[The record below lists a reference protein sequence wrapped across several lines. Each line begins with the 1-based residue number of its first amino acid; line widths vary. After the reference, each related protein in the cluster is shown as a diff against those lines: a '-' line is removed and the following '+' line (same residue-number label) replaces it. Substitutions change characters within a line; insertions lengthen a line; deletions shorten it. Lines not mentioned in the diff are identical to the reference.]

1 MVGNEG
7 VAKMADG
14 GQQKS
19 ALVRRHE
26 QLQRWKGSELDKEPA
41 INPKKT
47 TKVKFDKGCVF
58 LASCASGD
66 QKEVKAMLDSG
77 TDINYANID
86 GLTAIHQAVIDE
98 KLDMVEF
105 LIENGADL
113 EAKDNEGWTALH
125 ASASCGF
132 LEITKYLVDNGG
144 NLSAVNSEGEIPL
157 DLAEEDEIE
166 EYLQEEIERQGLD
179 VEAARK
185 DEERKIIEDANQ
197 WLNSKSIKDKPH
209 PKTGATAIHVASAKG
224 YVKALSL
231 LLQAGMDINSQDI
244 DGWTPFHAASH
255 WAQKESAELL
265 VEKMCDMNARNKL
278 GQTAFDLADEEMGKY
293 LEELKKKQAS
303 MKPNSTSITPRIES
317 KQPQLKRRSSVSRM
331 SVQERNQSLHNDMQR
346 EREAL
351 KEKIHGQE
359 KEQKKTYDSS
369 CSSESEASS
378 DEDEKE
384 NTTKKP
390 GASAPSRISMKK
402 EVPGFTPKPLQKQE
416 SKDDVPP
423 WRQGLTKT
431 GSSSA
436 VTETKRNDNLDRVR
450 RSASTPRIVGEDP
463 KDKDE
468 SSKNISIGLDR
479 RGKVGSQS
487 TSAIV
492 DKSKTD
498 EKGVRDYDILNR
510 PGLYTRRRY
519 TDYTNSNPE
528 QDRYKYRSTTAPTN
542 SPIIESKSTS
552 SSTTT
557 ISTPFTTATTT
568 ITTSPRRTYMLPK
581 KEEEP
586 ETTRRARA
594 RKERSSR
601 RSTQGVTAEDLE
613 GAEKYAG
620 IQRNSTDSQK
630 KEIDNKELQK
640 DNKVEV
646 PRRKHGVFTHIDNEE
661 PITVTAR
668 LNRTAGSSG
677 DAPAPSTIQ
686 RSSRYGSSYTNGS
699 NNNVKDAEAENE
711 DFASQRKSASAIAR
725 RKQRAKRRGTGV
737 IRLEDEESQDSKD
750 EEDTKPPERSGTA
763 RSASTSSI
771 SSSRYGSDTSSILDR
786 HSRNSL
792 RDSSSYVSSR
802 DRVNTTP
809 CQNCKKLFDEQQSQI
824 EKLEEKLR
832 NKEKEFA
839 NQKVQ
844 LERAQSKSEHIDTK
858 GYDNEKREKR
868 ALERKLSE
876 MEEELKTID
885 QLKQDNQRL
894 KDENG
899 ALVRVISKL
908 SK

>member
-498 EKGVRDYDILNR
+498 EKGVR
-510 PGLYTRRRY
+510 
-519 TDYTNSNPE
+519 
-528 QDRYKYRSTTAPTN
+528 
-542 SPIIESKSTS
+542 
-552 SSTTT
+552 
-557 ISTPFTTATTT
+557 
-568 ITTSPRRTYMLPK
+568 TYMLPK